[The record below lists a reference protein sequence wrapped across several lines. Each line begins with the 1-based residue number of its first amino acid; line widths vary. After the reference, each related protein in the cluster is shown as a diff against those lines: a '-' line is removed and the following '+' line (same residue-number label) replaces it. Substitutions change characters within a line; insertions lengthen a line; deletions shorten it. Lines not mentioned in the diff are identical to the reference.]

1 MATTIKVREDT
12 KEELDRFRECSSES
26 YDEVIRKVI
35 FVAKTSKT
43 QPKLSRE
50 TIKAIEKARERM
62 KKGKFLT
69 EDEAKKRLGL

>member
-1 MATTIKVREDT
+1 MIKPR
-12 KEELDRFRECSSES
+12 
-26 YDEVIRKVI
+26 
-35 FVAKTSKT
+35 
-43 QPKLSRE
+43 